1 MFANEYTVD
10 VNSRMWNCKKKI
22 KTASLLK
29 RTCHHYT
36 FLNGFWLFG
45 NEHTFHIA
53 CRTLL
58 VNLNAYQSVLHTNQ
72 FAGNVVGKQT
82 HLYFTDGKE
91 KDSSTFD
98 NEETTNSSIKDEG
111 MERKKGYK
119 NKSSCFVN
127 RQPNKKIFPLGISI
141 QFLIKTIVYVH
152 LQRS

>member
-1 MFANEYTVD
+1 MVHVCAYSFLYHWNSLTCFANEYTVD
-10 VNSRMWNCKKKI
+10 VKSQMWNCKKI
-22 KTASLLK
+22 RSASVLK

-36 FLNGFWLFG
+36 FLNGFWLLV

-111 MERKKGYK
+111 IERKKGM
-119 NKSSCFVN
+119 
-127 RQPNKKIFPLGISI
+127 
-141 QFLIKTIVYVH
+141 KTSLPV
-152 LQRS
+152 S